1 MTTTPLVLSIQHF
14 CIHDG
19 PGVRSVVFFKGCPL
33 RCSWCQ
39 NPESYSSEAQ
49 LAFKAHDCVGCQRC
63 VEACPH
69 GARVAPGLPAHDR
82 CRRCFA
88 CVAACP
94 SGALLRYGETR
105 SIDEI
110 WQELGPELPLMR
122 DSGGGVTFSGGE
134 PTMQPVDCA
143 ELAARLR
150 AEHIHVAME
159 TCGQFSLDQAEPLL
173 GLLDLVLFD
182 LKLYEA
188 AALREQCAGHSGR
201 ILDNLRQLAER
212 ATSQRGPRLW
222 PRLPL
227 VPGLTDTS
235 GNLNAWAH
243 LLAELGLSRLT
254 LLPHHTLGA
263 AKRRWLGMPPG
274 PRPRPATSADLAAA
288 RDTLARHGVQAFEA
302 GEEDW

>member
-1 MTTTPLVLSIQHF
+1 MTSASLVLSVQHF

-39 NPESYSSEAQ
+39 NPESYATQAQ
-49 LAFKAHDCVGCQRC
+49 LAFKAQQCVGCQRC
-63 VEACPH
+63 VETCPQ
-69 GARVAPGLPAHDR
+69 GARVAPGLPDR
-82 CRRCFA
+82 NRCQRCFS

-94 SGALLRYGETR
+94 SGALLRYGEAR
-105 SIDEI
+105 RIDEI
-110 WQELGPELPLMR
+110 WQDLRPELPLMR
-122 DSGGGVTFSGGE
+122 ESDGGVTFSGGE
-134 PTMQPVDCA
+134 PTMQPAACA

-150 AEHIHVAME
+150 AEGIHVAME
-159 TCGQFSLDQAEPLL
+159 TCGQFSWDQAEPLL

-182 LKLYEA
+182 LKLYDA
-188 AALREQCAGHSGR
+188 AALREHCAGQSGL

-212 ATSQRGPRLW
+212 ATAQRGPQLW

-235 GNLNAWAH
+235 ENLDAWAH
-243 LLAELGLSRLT
+243 LLVELGLSRVT

-263 AKRRWLGMPPG
+263 AKRRWLGMPLG
-274 PRPRPATSADLAAA
+274 PRPRPATGDDLAGA
-288 RDTLARHGVQAFEA
+288 RDTLAHHGVQAFEA